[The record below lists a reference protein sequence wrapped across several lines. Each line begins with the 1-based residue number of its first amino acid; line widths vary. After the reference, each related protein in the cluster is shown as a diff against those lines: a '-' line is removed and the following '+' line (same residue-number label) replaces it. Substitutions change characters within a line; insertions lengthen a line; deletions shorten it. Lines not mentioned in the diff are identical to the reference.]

1 MCRRCTVEFLLED
14 KEKGIEE
21 YFSTLSTLL
30 VIIKSSYRM
39 GKKGSLERIYKEK
52 DYKFLR

>member
-1 MCRRCTVEFLLED
+1 MCRRCIVEFLLED

-21 YFSTLSTLL
+21 YFFIFFILL
-30 VIIKSSYRM
+30 VIIKFFYRM

>member
-39 GKKGSLERIYKEK
+39 GKKGNLERIYKEK